1 MTYQALWQSL
11 TDQYDESEAKDIT
24 RLVLESRFGLT
35 LTDIALGK
43 VEQLEPAD
51 EQLLR
56 DLFAGLRDGQP
67 VQYVLGEAW
76 FYGRRFHVEPGVLI
90 PRPETE
96 ELCHLVLAGLPSTW
110 KGTILDIGSG
120 SGCIAV
126 TLAAE
131 RELASVTAWDLS
143 PHALAV
149 AQGNAKLIGVANDHS
164 LQQPLKGVVFRQ
176 VDALNAPADEEQWDI
191 IVSNPPY
198 VCEQEKALMRKNVL
212 DFEPPEALFVP
223 DEDPLRFYRA
233 IGRYATKAL
242 KAGGQLFFELNERLA
257 NETKELLA
265 DMGLANIII
274 YKDQYGKDRFIS
286 ACK

>member
-11 TDQYDESEAKDIT
+11 TDQYDESEAKAIT

-110 KGTILDIGSG
+110 KGTILDIGTG

-131 RELASVTAWDLS
+131 LPKAAVTAWDVSDEALS
-143 PHALAV
+143 IARY
-149 AQGNAKLIGVANDHS
+149 NARLNGV
-164 LQQPLKGVVFRQ
+164 LKQQSISYRKDVSFRQ
-176 VDALNAPADEEQWDI
+176 VDALCPPADEEQWDI

-223 DEDPLRFYRA
+223 DEDPLRFYQA

-242 KAGGQLFFELNERLA
+242 KAGGQLFFELNERHA

>member
-35 LTDIALGK
+35 LNDIALGK

-67 VQYVLGEAW
+67 VQYALGEAW

-131 RELASVTAWDLS
+131 LPKAAVTAWDVSDEALS
-143 PHALAV
+143 IARY
-149 AQGNAKLIGVANDHS
+149 NARLNGV
-164 LQQPLKGVVFRQ
+164 LKQQSISYRKDVCFRQ
-176 VDALNAPADEEQWDI
+176 VDALCPPDDEEQWDI

-233 IGRYATKAL
+233 IGRYATMAL
-242 KAGGQLFFELNERLA
+242 KAGGQLFFELNERHA

-265 DMGLANIII
+265 GMGLANIII